1 MEYLIRFAQTHESF
15 RRPEIEALASLQGID
30 IEFLFYDRYVCSF
43 FSCFHVG
50 MDKVVSVLF
59 FLFFWLILDLPLL
72 QIFSPRVKFKH
83 EHTLVYLTN
92 AYSHPMLL

>member
-15 RRPEIEALASLQGID
+15 RRPEIEALASLLDID

-43 FSCFHVG
+43 FSCFHLWI
-50 MDKVVSVLF
+50 DKVSSLF
-59 FLFFWLILDLPLL
+59 FLFYF
-72 QIFSPRVKFKH
+72 
-83 EHTLVYLTN
+83 LVYIEFAPPADFLSPTLNLSIRLTN